1 MMLIFRRITGI
12 MVTVD
17 FERGEKMT
25 DNLIYNKEI
34 NIRNVLVFTI
44 PTMIRMIFVSMYS
57 IVDGIVVS
65 NYVGSLGLSAINIVY
80 PVLNICMA
88 LAFMLGT
95 GSNAIIG
102 KKLGEGKREEAC
114 SFMTLTMIINVAAI
128 ILLTFVFLMYD
139 EKVYTLLGADDMLMP
154 YCVEYGTI
162 IVMGGPVWVM
172 QVLFQSYLVTADKPR
187 MGLWLSVASG
197 GLNIVLDLLL
207 VGVFGMG
214 LTGAAI
220 ASVAG
225 MLVGGLVPLTVFVKK
240 DSLLHFAKPV
250 WKGKEFLKAMGNGSS
265 EMVTNLASAI
275 TTTLFNLQMMTL
287 VGEKGVAAISA
298 ILYLQFIFVA
308 IFFGFVSGIAPVI
321 SYNYGAKNTENIKKA
336 FSISMKIV
344 IAFSIAM
351 FTIAIATD
359 KFWVWIFAS
368 KDEALSQLMLTGF
381 RIIAISVLFTGINV
395 FASGFFTA
403 LNNGVVSALIS
414 MLRTF
419 ILEAGALIIL
429 PKYFGLAGVWWALPA
444 AEFMAIVVAVF
455 MLIRYKKVYSY

>member
-1 MMLIFRRITGI
+1 
-12 MVTVD
+12 
-17 FERGEKMT
+17 MT

-34 NIRNVLVFTI
+34 NIKNVLIFTI

-57 IVDGIVVS
+57 IVDGIVIS

-114 SFMTLTMIINVAAI
+114 SFMTLTMIINVTAI
-128 ILLTFVFLMYD
+128 IILTFVFLMYD
-139 EKVYTLLGADDMLMP
+139 EKVYALLGADDMLMP

-207 VGVFGMG
+207 VGGFGMG

-225 MLVGGLVPLTVFVKK
+225 MLIGGLVPLTVFVKK

-275 TTTLFNLQMMTL
+275 TTTLFNLQMMAL

-321 SYNYGAKNTENIKKA
+321 SYNYGAKNTKNIKKA

-344 IAFSIAM
+344 VAFSIAM
-351 FTIAIATD
+351 FSIAIATD
-359 KFWVWIFAS
+359 DFWVWIFAS
-368 KDEALSQLMLTGF
+368 KDETLSQLMLTGF

-429 PKYFGLAGVWWALPA
+429 PKYFGLAGVWWALPV
-444 AEFMAIVVAVF
+444 AEFIAILVAIF
-455 MLIRYKKVYSY
+455 MLIRYKKVYNY